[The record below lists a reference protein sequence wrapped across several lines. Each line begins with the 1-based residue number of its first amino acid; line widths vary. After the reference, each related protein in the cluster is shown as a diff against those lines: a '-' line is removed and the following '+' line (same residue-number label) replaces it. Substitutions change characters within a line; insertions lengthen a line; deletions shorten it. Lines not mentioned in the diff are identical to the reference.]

1 MTAVARFDGGWTPQL
16 DQAYRDV
23 LGAVRDGSLGQDVTH
38 DELALSGRFGLDP
51 VVLHAVL
58 ERLSDVGIAVL
69 DDHAAVRFRSLSPAA
84 WVDNGWLLVG
94 LVEGVMRS
102 AVPVLTAA
110 DLVEQGRV
118 AEALR
123 RSAHLRTPD
132 LDQAFWA
139 SITFWIDR
147 TPNVSLGRLTARAV
161 ERARFGVTPTIPFR
175 STEVDTWAAAA
186 EQAVRYPGVRSAERA
201 AHVLA
206 RLWGEHV
213 DAAVAA
219 FGGAPDDTSSASSAS
234 ASTAPSAPSA
244 PSAPADSPSW
254 AVWTPDDLW
263 WDLLAMVRDGTLERD
278 RTYRASAIAAR
289 LRQSVRR
296 LVPMVRRLE
305 LLGLVETRPDDPEG
319 IRITRPDLQHWTD
332 SLQLASTL
340 VEACARWS
348 VPTLDD
354 AGRAELH
361 GVIDRL
367 RRQGRIR
374 DYGYTMSVVELSR
387 LLADHTPNPW
397 LAGSLRFALS
407 RLAFVFDEAPPFRRW
422 DIEDVLTQ
430 LEDAIDRGDPDRAA
444 DAAHA
449 LNVHYD
455 AHIVD
460 VVARLS
466 GTES

>member
-123 RSAHLRTPD
+123 RSAHLRTPE

-147 TPNVSLGRLTARAV
+147 TPNVSLGRLAARAV

-219 FGGAPDDTSSASSAS
+219 FGGASDDGSSASSAS
-234 ASTAPSAPSA
+234 ASASTAPSA

-348 VPTLDD
+348 VPTLDG

>member
-1 MTAVARFDGGWTPQL
+1 MTAVARFGGGWTPQL
-16 DQAYRDV
+16 DQAYRNV
-23 LGAVRDGSLGQDVTH
+23 LGAVRDGSLGQDVVH

-69 DDHAAVRFRSLSPAA
+69 DDHAAVLFRSLSSAA

-123 RSAHLRTPD
+123 RSAHLRTPE
-132 LDQAFWA
+132 LDAAFWA

-147 TPNVSLGRLTARAV
+147 TPNVSLGRLAARAV
-161 ERARFGVTPTIPFR
+161 ERARFGVTPSIPFR
-175 STEVDTWAAAA
+175 RTEVDTWAAAA

-213 DAAVAA
+213 DDAAAA
-219 FGGAPDDTSSASSAS
+219 FGTAPDDGSPGSPSASSAH
-234 ASTAPSAPSA
+234 P
-244 PSAPADSPSW
+244 APADSPSW

-263 WDLLAMVRDGTLERD
+263 WDLLAMVRDGTLQRD
-278 RTYRASAIAAR
+278 RTYRASEIAAG

-296 LVPMVRRLE
+296 LMPMVRRLE

-319 IRITRPDLQHWTD
+319 VRITRPDLQHWTD

-354 AGRAELH
+354 TGRAELH
-361 GVIDRL
+361 EVIDRL

-374 DYGYTMSVVELSR
+374 DYGYTLSVVELSR

>member
-1 MTAVARFDGGWTPQL
+1 MTAVARFGGGWTPQL
-16 DQAYRDV
+16 DQAYRNV
-23 LGAVRDGSLGQDVTH
+23 LGAVRDGSLGQDIVH

-69 DDHAAVRFRSLSPAA
+69 DDHAAVRFRSLSSAA

-123 RSAHLRTPD
+123 RSAHLRTPE
-132 LDQAFWA
+132 LDAAFWA
-139 SITFWIDR
+139 SITFWIDL
-147 TPNVSLGRLTARAV
+147 TPNVSLGRLAARAV
-161 ERARFGVTPTIPFR
+161 ERARFGVTPSIPFR
-175 STEVDTWAAAA
+175 RTEVDTWAAAA

-213 DAAVAA
+213 DDAAAA
-219 FGGAPDDTSSASSAS
+219 FGTAPDDGSPAS
-234 ASTAPSAPSA
+234 PSAHP
-244 PSAPADSPSW
+244 APADSPSW

-263 WDLLAMVRDGTLERD
+263 WDLLAMVRDGTLQRD
-278 RTYRASAIAAR
+278 RTYRASEIAAG
-289 LRQSVRR
+289 LRQSARR
-296 LVPMVRRLE
+296 LMPMVRRLE

-319 IRITRPDLQHWTD
+319 VRITRPDLQHWTD

-354 AGRAELH
+354 TGRAELH
-361 GVIDRL
+361 EVIDRL

-374 DYGYTMSVVELSR
+374 DYGYTLSVVELSR

-430 LEDAIDRGDPDRAA
+430 LEDAIDRGDPDRAV

>member
-1 MTAVARFDGGWTPQL
+1 MTAVARFDDGWTPQF
-16 DQAYRDV
+16 DQAYRNV
-23 LGAVRDGSLGQDVTH
+23 LGAVRDGSLGQDVAH
-38 DELALSGRFGLDP
+38 DELALSGQFDLDP

-58 ERLSDVGIAVL
+58 ERLCDVGLAVL
-69 DDHAAVRFRSLSPAA
+69 DDRAAVRFRSLSPAA

-94 LVEGVMRS
+94 LLEGVMRS

-110 DLVEQGRV
+110 DRAEQGRV
-118 AEALR
+118 AETLR
-123 RSAHLRTPD
+123 RSAHLRTPE
-132 LDQAFWA
+132 LDPAFWA
-139 SITFWIDR
+139 SIAFWIDR
-147 TPNVSLGRLTARAV
+147 TPNASLGRLTARAV
-161 ERARFGVTPTIPFR
+161 ERARFGVTPSIPFR
-175 STEVDTWAAAA
+175 STEVDAWAAAA

-213 DAAVAA
+213 DAAAAA
-219 FGGAPDDTSSASSAS
+219 FGKASDDGSPSSSAY
-234 ASTAPSAPSA
+234 SAPE
-244 PSAPADSPSW
+244 DSPSW

-263 WDLLAMVRDGTLERD
+263 WDLLALVRDGTLERD
-278 RTYRASAIAAR
+278 RTYRADEIAAR

-296 LVPMVRRLE
+296 LMPMVRRLE
-305 LLGLVETRPDDPEG
+305 LLGLVETRPDDPEAV
-319 IRITRPDLQHWTD
+319 RITRPDLQHWTD

-354 AGRAELH
+354 TGRAELH
-361 GVIDRL
+361 DVIDRL